1 MVIEG
6 SVKTNIESGNPLPHR
21 RFLTSFRPMPPLVTD
36 PAIPAS
42 APRVG
47 LRPDPAGL
55 DLVLAGDWVIGAPAE
70 GVDEALAAVEA
81 LRGGARLRFD
91 AAEVGRWDSTFLTAL
106 LRFRDAA
113 RERDVVV
120 APEGLPDGA
129 RRLLALAEAVPERT
143 DAMRSVEKHDFVRR
157 LGERSFDTWDTG
169 WDFIAFVGEVAMSLA
184 RWVRGHAQVR
194 ARDLALYLQQA
205 GPEALGV
212 VSLTNFLLG
221 LILAFVGAAQ
231 LEEFGATI
239 YVANLVGIAMVRDM
253 AAVMT
258 AIVLAGRSGAAYA
271 AAIGTMQTNQEIDAL
286 RVTGIS
292 VVDSLVLPRVVALLV
307 MTPLLTLYADVV
319 GVAGGSLVAS
329 TMFDISP
336 LQFFTQARA
345 AVLLKFFWGGL
356 FKGLV
361 YGGLV
366 AMAGCW
372 HGLRCGRSAA
382 AVGRATTSAVV
393 LSIILIIS
401 AAGVFAYVFNVLG
414 L

>member
-1 MVIEG
+1 MM
-6 SVKTNIESGNPLPHR
+6 
-21 RFLTSFRPMPPLVTD
+21 SFRAMPPTITE
-36 PAIPAS
+36 PAGPAL
-42 APRVG
+42 APRVRTSADATG
-47 LRPDPAGL
+47 LE
-55 DLVLAGDWVIGAPAE
+55 LALSGDWLIGRAAA
-70 GVDEALAAVEA
+70 DLSEALAALAA
-81 LRGGARLRFD
+81 LPEGARLRFRT
-91 AAEVGRWDSTFLTAL
+91 EGIGRWDSTLLTAL
-106 LRFRDAA
+106 LRLEDEA
-113 RERDVVV
+113 RARRVTVV
-120 APEGLPDGA
+120 PDGLPSGA
-129 RRLLALAEAVPERT
+129 RRLLALAEAVPDRT
-143 DAMRSVEKHDFVRR
+143 DVLRSVEKHDFIRK
-157 LGERSFDTWDTG
+157 LGEKAFDTWDTG
-169 WDFIAFVGEVAMSLA
+169 WSFVSFVGEVALSLG
-184 RWVRGHAQVR
+184 RWLRGTAQVR
-194 ARDLALYLQQA
+194 GRDFALYLQQA
-205 GPEALGV
+205 GPDALGV
-212 VSLTNFLLG
+212 VSLVNFLLG

-253 AAVMT
+253 GALMT

-292 VVDSLVLPRVVALLV
+292 VVDALVLPRVVALVV

-319 GVAGGSLVAS
+319 GLVGGSLVAS

-336 LQFFTQARA
+336 SQFYAQARV
-345 AVLLKFFWGGL
+345 AVLLKFLLGGL

-361 YGGLV
+361 YGALV

-393 LSIILIIS
+393 LSIVLII
-401 AAGVFAYVFNVLG
+401 AASGVFAYVFNVLA

>member
-1 MVIEG
+1 
-6 SVKTNIESGNPLPHR
+6 
-21 RFLTSFRPMPPLVTD
+21 MPPSVTD
-36 PAIPAS
+36 PAAAPPAPSVS
-42 APRVG
+42 A
-47 LRPDPAGL
+47 RPDGSGVE
-55 DLVLAGDWVIGAPAE
+55 LVLAGEWVMGRTATGLEEALSAIGAVP
-70 GVDEALAAVEA
+70 D
-81 LRGGARLRFD
+81 GGTLRFHAD
-91 AAEVGRWDSTFLTAL
+91 EVSRWDSSFVAFL
-106 LRFRDAA
+106 LRLDEAA
-113 RERDVVV
+113 REREIQVNQD
-120 APEGLPDGA
+120 GLPKGA
-129 RRLLALAEAVPERT
+129 RRLLALAEAVPERPDVQRET
-143 DAMRSVEKHDFVRR
+143 EERDFVER
-157 LGERSFDTWDTG
+157 LGEASYDTWHAG
-169 WDFIAFVGEVAMSLA
+169 RDFIEFVGEVALSL
-184 RWVRGHAQVR
+184 VR
-194 ARDLALYLQQA
+194 ATRGQAQFRGRDLALLIQQA

-212 VSLTNFLLG
+212 VSLVNFLLG

-286 RVTGIS
+286 RVNGIS
-292 VVDSLVLPRVVALLV
+292 VVDSLVLPRVIALVV
-307 MTPLLTLYADVV
+307 MTPLLTMYADLI
-319 GVAGGSLVAS
+319 GVMGGSLVAS

-345 AVLLKFFWGGL
+345 AVLLRFFVGGV

-361 YGGLV
+361 YGALV

-372 HGLRCGRSAA
+372 HGIRCGRSAA

-393 LSIILIIS
+393 LSIVLIIS
-401 AAGVFAYVFNVLG
+401 AAGIFAYVFNVLG

>member
-1 MVIEG
+1 
-6 SVKTNIESGNPLPHR
+6 
-21 RFLTSFRPMPPLVTD
+21 
-36 PAIPAS
+36 
-42 APRVG
+42 
-47 LRPDPAGL
+47 
-55 DLVLAGDWVIGAPAE
+55 
-70 GVDEALAAVEA
+70 
-81 LRGGARLRFD
+81 
-91 AAEVGRWDSTFLTAL
+91 
-106 LRFRDAA
+106 
-113 RERDVVV
+113 
-120 APEGLPDGA
+120 
-129 RRLLALAEAVPERT
+129 
-143 DAMRSVEKHDFVRR
+143 
-157 LGERSFDTWDTG
+157 
-169 WDFIAFVGEVAMSLA
+169 
-184 RWVRGHAQVR
+184 
-194 ARDLALYLQQA
+194 
-205 GPEALGV
+205 
-212 VSLTNFLLG
+212 
-221 LILAFVGAAQ
+221 
-231 LEEFGATI
+231 
-239 YVANLVGIAMVRDM
+239 MVRDM

-307 MTPLLTLYADVV
+307 MTPLLTLSADVV

>member
-1 MVIEG
+1 
-6 SVKTNIESGNPLPHR
+6 
-21 RFLTSFRPMPPLVTD
+21 MPPSVTD
-36 PAIPAS
+36 SAAAPPAPSVS
-42 APRVG
+42 A
-47 LRPDPAGL
+47 RPDGSGVE
-55 DLVLAGDWVIGAPAE
+55 LVLAGEWMVGRPVTGLEDAMGAI
-70 GVDEALAAVEA
+70 EALPQ
-81 LRGGARLRFD
+81 GGTVRFRAD
-91 AAEVGRWDSTFLTAL
+91 EVRRWDSSFVAFLMRLDET
-106 LRFRDAA
+106 A
-113 RERDVVV
+113 RERDIQVS
-120 APEGLPDGA
+120 PEGLPQGA
-129 RRLLALAEAVPERT
+129 RRLLALAEAVPERPDVQRET
-143 DAMRSVEKHDFVRR
+143 EERDFVER
-157 LGERSFDTWDTG
+157 LGEASYDTWHAG
-169 WDFIAFVGEVAMSLA
+169 RDFIEFVGEVALSL
-184 RWVRGHAQVR
+184 VR
-194 ARDLALYLQQA
+194 AARGQAQFRGRDLALLIQQA

-212 VSLTNFLLG
+212 VALVNFLLG

-286 RVTGIS
+286 RVNGIS
-292 VVDSLVLPRVVALLV
+292 VVDSLVLPRVIALV
-307 MTPLLTLYADVV
+307 IMTPLLTLYADLI
-319 GVAGGSLVAS
+319 GVMGGSLVAS

-345 AVLLKFFWGGL
+345 AVLLRFLVGGV

-361 YGGLV
+361 YGALV

-372 HGLRCGRSAA
+372 HGIRCGRSAA

-393 LSIILIIS
+393 LSIVLIIS
-401 AAGVFAYVFNVLG
+401 AAGIFAYVFNVLG

>member
-1 MVIEG
+1 
-6 SVKTNIESGNPLPHR
+6 
-21 RFLTSFRPMPPLVTD
+21 MPPSVTD
-36 PAIPAS
+36 SAAAPPAPSVS
-42 APRVG
+42 A
-47 LRPDPAGL
+47 RPDGSGVE
-55 DLVLAGDWVIGAPAE
+55 LVLAGEWMVGRPVTGLEDAMGAI
-70 GVDEALAAVEA
+70 EALPQ
-81 LRGGARLRFD
+81 GGTVRFRAD
-91 AAEVGRWDSTFLTAL
+91 EVRRWDSSFVAFLMRLDET
-106 LRFRDAA
+106 A
-113 RERDVVV
+113 RERDIQVS
-120 APEGLPDGA
+120 PEGLPQGA
-129 RRLLALAEAVPERT
+129 RRLLALAEAVPERPDVQRET
-143 DAMRSVEKHDFVRR
+143 EERDFVER
-157 LGERSFDTWDTG
+157 LGEASYDTWHAG
-169 WDFIAFVGEVAMSLA
+169 RDFIEFVGEVALSL
-184 RWVRGHAQVR
+184 VR
-194 ARDLALYLQQA
+194 AARGQAQFRGRDLALLIQQA

-212 VSLTNFLLG
+212 VALVNFLLG

-286 RVTGIS
+286 RVNGIS
-292 VVDSLVLPRVVALLV
+292 VVDSLVLPRVIALVV
-307 MTPLLTLYADVV
+307 MTPLLTLYADLI
-319 GVAGGSLVAS
+319 GVMGGSLVAS

-345 AVLLKFFWGGL
+345 AVLLRFLVGGV

-361 YGGLV
+361 YGALV

-372 HGLRCGRSAA
+372 HGIRCGRSAA

-393 LSIILIIS
+393 LSIVLIIS
-401 AAGVFAYVFNVLG
+401 AAGIFAYVFNVLG